1 LKQSL
6 ELKNK
11 TLKLNF
17 KIELGIK
24 RECFRI
30 KTLKQGKWDKSF
42 KQKLEPLYNQTT
54 SWKLSP

>member
-1 LKQSL
+1 MKQSL

-17 KIELGIK
+17 NIELGIK

-30 KTLKQGKWDKSF
+30 KTLKQEKWDKAF
-42 KQKLEPLYNQTT
+42 KQKLEPLYNQTI